1 MFVPNEMRHKLVL
14 KTEYAAN
21 EPAGAIRLHLIVCIV
36 LLLMLQF
43 DMHCKKLFY
52 VSVIIH

>member
-43 DMHCKKLFY
+43 DMHCKKLF
-52 VSVIIH
+52 